1 MFRVTPTV
9 TRHQA
14 AVSLYQ
20 TRLRAMF
27 SCSLTA
33 RNGNVS
39 VQCSLMALALCCHD
53 LIAADASNS
62 GKEGPSQS
70 KH

>member
-20 TRLRAMF
+20 TRLRA
-27 SCSLTA
+27 SSLTA